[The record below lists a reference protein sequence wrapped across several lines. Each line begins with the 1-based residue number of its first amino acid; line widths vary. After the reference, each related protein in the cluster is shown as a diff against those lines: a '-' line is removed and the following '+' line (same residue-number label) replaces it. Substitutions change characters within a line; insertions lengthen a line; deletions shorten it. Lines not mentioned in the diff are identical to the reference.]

1 MEMKRYAV
9 LIMLAFC
16 VSCGTQ
22 RHLEELRGENLRASI
37 ALPEEKAEAPQ
48 WQEQFSAGFRED
60 TVPDPDFQGR
70 RTLVMNAV
78 RDEATGEMVAADVV
92 APSYVTA
99 RFRNVAERNGGVDIE
114 FQVVVPAK
122 MQESRWQMRLC
133 PRMHI
138 LADTLHLSPVVVTGE
153 AYRRAQLRGYER
165 YQRFIDSI
173 VQDSLEFVS
182 LGQLEMFIKR
192 NIPELY
198 SLKYEKGV
206 VTDERF
212 ESIYGVDEQE
222 AVAHYMFRLA
232 LRYNKWKIRN
242 SDRFFRKYVKAPI
255 TSEGL
260 RLDTVVLAGDEF
272 IYNYIQRVATRPEL
286 RRIDVVLGGEILKE
300 GERIYEIPDT
310 EPLTFYV
317 SSLSAFADGTE
328 RFLTEVV
335 ERRVE
340 VSATSSISFE
350 TGKSEVREDLADNRS
365 QIGIVRGLFESLS
378 KSGDL
383 VTDSVTVTSSA
394 SPDGSLQL
402 NRRLSKQRAESVGR
416 YFRDGFRESGVPV
429 IARNIP
435 ENWNML
441 DSLVAADGTLT
452 AFQKER
458 YFSKKAISDPDA
470 RETALRKEESFH
482 YLRDTLYPMLRLVR
496 FDFHLH
502 RRDMVKDTIHTTVP
516 DTVYRSGVRA
526 IRDRDYARAAVILAP
541 YQDFNSAVAYTAL
554 GRNSSALA
562 ILERLERSAEV
573 NYMLAIIY
581 SRLDRSAEAA
591 QCYERACRQNRS
603 FVHRGNLDPE
613 ISALARTLR
622 RGGED
627 L

>member
-1 MEMKRYAV
+1 M
-9 LIMLAFC
+9 
-16 VSCGTQ
+16 
-22 RHLEELRGENLRASI
+22 
-37 ALPEEKAEAPQ
+37 
-48 WQEQFSAGFRED
+48 
-60 TVPDPDFQGR
+60 
-70 RTLVMNAV
+70 
-78 RDEATGEMVAADVV
+78 
-92 APSYVTA
+92 
-99 RFRNVAERNGGVDIE
+99 
-114 FQVVVPAK
+114 
-122 MQESRWQMRLC
+122 
-133 PRMHI
+133 
-138 LADTLHLSPVVVTGE
+138 
-153 AYRRAQLRGYER
+153 
-165 YQRFIDSI
+165 
-173 VQDSLEFVS
+173 
-182 LGQLEMFIKR
+182 
-192 NIPELY
+192 
-198 SLKYEKGV
+198 
-206 VTDERF
+206 
-212 ESIYGVDEQE
+212 
-222 AVAHYMFRLA
+222 
-232 LRYNKWKIRN
+232 
-242 SDRFFRKYVKAPI
+242 
-255 TSEGL
+255 
-260 RLDTVVLAGDEF
+260 
-272 IYNYIQRVATRPEL
+272 
-286 RRIDVVLGGEILKE
+286 
-300 GERIYEIPDT
+300 
-310 EPLTFYV
+310 
-317 SSLSAFADGTE
+317 
-328 RFLTEVV
+328 
-335 ERRVE
+335 
-340 VSATSSISFE
+340 
-350 TGKSEVREDLADNRS
+350 
-365 QIGIVRGLFESLS
+365 
-378 KSGDL
+378 
-383 VTDSVTVTSSA
+383 
-394 SPDGSLQL
+394 
-402 NRRLSKQRAESVGR
+402 
-416 YFRDGFRESGVPV
+416 

-591 QCYERACRQNRS
+591 QCYERACLQNRT